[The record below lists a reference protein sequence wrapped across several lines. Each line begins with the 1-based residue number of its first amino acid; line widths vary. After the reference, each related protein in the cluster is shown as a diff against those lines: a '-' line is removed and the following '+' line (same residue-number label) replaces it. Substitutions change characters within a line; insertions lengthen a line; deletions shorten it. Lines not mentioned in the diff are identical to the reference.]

1 MGPASGL
8 KVCNGQACLSDGPEN
23 AFTLG
28 YGHAVRVGPFRCTSR
43 TSGTAHVLAVTGAI
57 SLTGDETRAIS
68 GEV

>member
-1 MGPASGL
+1 VTMGPAGGL

-43 TSGTAHVLAVTGAI
+43 TSGMTCRVIGKGRGFVI
-57 SLTGDETRAIS
+57 SRS
-68 GEV
+68 GLRRF